1 MTPEELLIDDHEFE
15 TPIYVSVQEF
25 TRKWEEAKHRRDK
38 AGRFAD
44 TASVTVGD
52 RQIAVVKPRR
62 AAKAGDVMVPLD
74 VVRFDEEFQREEGFY
89 LGVGGHG
96 GIGNRYERFGQF
108 IGQANSI
115 EAAEVTVQENGRV
128 GFTNGRHRYAW
139 LRDQGLTSIPVAMT
153 PESAKHAKRYGLL
166 APVKKAWDESQHPR
180 DAEGQFTA
188 QGLVAL
194 FAEGKSPTGAQI
206 LVSAEDWGY
215 GSTKF
220 ILPSGKRL
228 AHMQDTHAAAA
239 HALGVD
245 LDDVMRAGIL
255 RYTPGSGAEIGAPM
269 TKAQAQ
275 HLVDSTIESGGN
287 HPLFVDVF
295 HGRERFAKVFD
306 PDRTNAN
313 TVRNWVNSHFK
324 VQKGEHAFGNTQIQ
338 IAPTSSAAMSLNMAR
353 DAISDDDVMASGKD
367 VDPNH
372 LTVRFGLLN
381 EDLNKLRTFI
391 TEQTPFTAYVEGV
404 ELFPVSDHSD
414 GAVPVVAVIESP
426 ELRDIEAE
434 IGNYADFKE
443 KSFPVYKPHCTL
455 AYCKPEAAPKYK
467 DLAVGGSF
475 TVQSI
480 TISHQSGVLETIPF
494 GMVAKREW
502 TEAQHRRQ
510 PKGSAH
516 GGEFV
521 AGPKDALE
529 SMLHGEKVGIARG
542 DVRKLLEKVLEQK
555 EDPNLTHL
563 QVEGMTIFGGEGLGI
578 KREDMPQVPKVHRRQ
593 FLQEME
599 ANGVK
604 ILEETVDP
612 LTLKPTQKE
621 IGARNVAEKLE
632 RYEKGGKVFPPLLVS
647 SEGRI
652 LDGHH
657 HWGMMAAFAV
667 DVPEAR
673 VPIYRLMVSTKKA
686 LALMH
691 AYNKKHG
698 IERKALG
705 QKKDPVSGRYV
716 TPFVDFSQHGS
727 QQLQLIASL
736 NSSRLATWGFT
747 AEAEVLGMARYKL
760 TAVLDG
766 RTSQFCRFIDGKIFN
781 VPEARRKVIEVLEV
795 QNPED
800 LRVVQPWPKQTR
812 AAMAAYAE
820 MSSAEL
826 TERGLHIPPYHPYC
840 RTICRAIA
848 SSAGKVLSTV
858 PTIPAEVEAFQQVTA
873 ADLKEMGVEATP
885 EQVAQWNE
893 HVGMTPVE
901 LLSKLSQL
909 PPQEVMTKGQGVGTR
924 PVTFDADGDIGF
936 KVNGETPS
944 GVEFKLNAIL
954 EPFTG
959 TYYLTQAELLAG
971 NPKAELQFLK
981 TLFMNFIEMGMKSS
995 ATSLAIGVAGNAPYY
1010 AQLGFL
1016 PDELEWDSL
1025 RLYAQGQLESEV
1037 LQPVL
1042 ASLTAEDRLLV
1053 EHLLQDHSPW
1063 AMSALVELPF
1073 TYEGRTIGEWLFAE
1087 ASGTWALDLTDDL
1100 LVAQARGHL
1109 A

>member
-1 MTPEELLIDDHEFE
+1 MDELLIDDHEFE

-44 TASVTVGD
+44 KASVTVGD

-74 VVRFDEEFQREEGFY
+74 VLRFDEEFQREEGFY
-89 LGVGGHG
+89 LGVGGKG

-108 IGQANSI
+108 IGENDSI

-139 LRDQGLTSIPVAMT
+139 LRDQGLTTIPVAMT

-166 APVKKAWDESQHPR
+166 AAVKKAWDESSHPR
-180 DAEGQFTA
+180 DKEGQFTESPNVA
-188 QGLVAL
+188 ALRKGLRVA
-194 FAEGKSPTGAQI
+194 PDYN
-206 LVSAEDWGY
+206 SA
-215 GSTKF
+215 KF
-220 ILPSGKRL
+220 ILPDGTL
-228 AHMQDTHAAAA
+228 LMHGENTHADATSK
-239 HALGVD
+239 LNVD
-245 LDDVMRAGIL
+245 LWDAMRDGVI
-255 RYTPGSGAEIGAPM
+255 RFTQNGVEVGSPI
-269 TKAQAQ
+269 TQAQAQ
-275 HLVDSTIESGGN
+275 QLVDDRIFRGGESIHVDLFIGN
-287 HPLFVDVF
+287 KYFTKAFSDRVP
-295 HGRERFAKVFD
+295 AKGIRHWVQTQFD
-306 PDRTNAN
+306 ENQR
-313 TVRNWVNSHFK
+313 K
-324 VQKGEHAFGNTQIQ
+324 VAQEHAFGNTQIQ
-338 IAPTSSAAMSLNMAR
+338 VAPHSSAALSLNMAR
-353 DAISDDDVMASGKD
+353 DAISDDDLMASGKD

-381 EDLNKLRTFI
+381 EDLNRLRTFI
-391 TEQTPFTAYVEGV
+391 TEQAPFMAFVEGV

-414 GAVPVVAVIESP
+414 GAVPVVAIIESP
-426 ELRDIEAE
+426 ELRAIEAE
-434 IGNYADFKE
+434 IGNYAAFKE
-443 KSFPVYKPHCTL
+443 KSFPVYKPHVTL
-455 AYCKPEAAPKYK
+455 AYCKPEVAPRYST
-467 DLAVGGSF
+467 LSVGGSF
-475 TVQSI
+475 VVQSI

-502 TEAQHRRQ
+502 VEASHRRQ

-516 GGEFV
+516 GGEFT
-521 AGPKDALE
+521 ATLHGPKDALD
-529 SMLHGEKVGIARG
+529 SLLNGEKVSIARE
-542 DVRKLLEKVLEQK
+542 DVRTFLDKTLEQA

-563 QVEGMTIFGGEGLGI
+563 QVEGMTIFGGNGLGI
-578 KREDMPQVPKVHRRQ
+578 ERGDMPQIPKEHRRQ
-593 FLQEME
+593 FLEEME

-632 RYEKGGKVFPPLLVS
+632 KYEKKGKAFPPLLVS
-647 SEGRI
+647 RDGRI

-673 VPIYRLMVSTKKA
+673 VPIYRLMISTKKA

-691 AYNKKHG
+691 AYDKKHG

-705 QKKDPVSGRYV
+705 QKKDPQSGRYT
-716 TPFVDFSQHGS
+716 TPFVNFNQHGN

-766 RTSQFCRFIDGKIFN
+766 RTSKFCRFIDGKIFN

-812 AAMAAYAE
+812 AAMAEFAE

-840 RTICRAIA
+840 RTICRAIP
-848 SSAGKVLSTV
+848 SSAGKVLETV

-873 ADLKEMGVEATP
+873 ADLKEMGVIATP
-885 EQVAQWNE
+885 EEVAQWNE

-924 PVTFDADGDIGF
+924 PITFDQSGDIGF

-971 NPKAELQFLK
+971 NPKAEIVFLK
-981 TLFMNFIEMGMKSS
+981 TLFTNFIEMGLKSS
-995 ATSLAIGVAGNAPYY
+995 ATSLAIGVGGNAPYY
-1010 AQLGFL
+1010 AKLGFL
-1016 PDELEWDSL
+1016 PDDLEWDSL
-1025 RLYAQGQLESEV
+1025 RLYAQGAMESEA

-1042 ASLTAEDRLLV
+1042 ASLAAEDRLLV

-1063 AMSALVELPF
+1063 ALSALVELPF
-1073 TYEGRTIGEWLFAE
+1073 KYEGRTIGEWLFAD
-1087 ASGTWALDLTDDL
+1087 ASGTWALDLTDEL
-1100 LVAQARGHL
+1100 LIAQARAHL
-1109 A
+1109 T